1 METTSVST
9 KFFWKEC
16 NQRPADR
23 AQFRRFAFSLGK
35 AYEGESSEAIAQD
48 VGVPSSTVDSWILLD
63 TMPNLA
69 HHLKRYLL
77 LGEPGGALVWLSVD
91 IGTHGIPMGPF
102 LRVPRELDSW
112 NEVWK
117 VISQLEPLDASKG
130 ETCREYHFG
139 FLLGMILG
147 DTAKSKPGSWS

>member
-1 METTSVST
+1 
-9 KFFWKEC
+9 
-16 NQRPADR
+16 
-23 AQFRRFAFSLGK
+23 
-35 AYEGESSEAIAQD
+35 
-48 VGVPSSTVDSWILLD
+48 
-63 TMPNLA
+63 MPNLA

-77 LGEPGGALVWLSVD
+77 LGEPGGALVWPSVD

-117 VISQLEPLDASKG
+117 VISQLEPLDASQG

-139 FLLGMILG
+139 FLLGMIVG
-147 DTAKSKPGSWS
+147 DTAKSKPAVGHRHLN